1 MFKFLYE
8 FSELKLETR
17 MEPADLV
24 EWSAGGGAARNRR
37 TTLTLSPRSWAPA
50 IFRSTSRVFSAC
62 EVMITAYS
70 FVFAKQKAGRTF
82 SVQREKAQL
91 GSSDHGSEGYIDVSL
106 VFVDFWS

>member
-1 MFKFLYE
+1 
-8 FSELKLETR
+8 
-17 MEPADLV
+17 
-24 EWSAGGGAARNRR
+24 
-37 TTLTLSPRSWAPA
+37 
-50 IFRSTSRVFSAC
+50 
-62 EVMITAYS
+62 MITAYS